1 MYGIKMSPGRC
12 DVHPLLP
19 EIAKATSNDL
29 FLRLLLSS
37 HFLLKISALA
47 IHDTVR
53 LRHLAKHKGRR
64 DRDFIKETITSH
76 GELKLLR

>member
-1 MYGIKMSPGRC
+1 MYDIKMSPGRC

-29 FLRLLLSS
+29 FLHILLSS
-37 HFLLKISALA
+37 YFLFKISSLA

-53 LRHLAKHKGRR
+53 LRYLAKHKG
-64 DRDFIKETITSH
+64 
-76 GELKLLR
+76 